1 MFVTRAHARD
11 VRCGHGVLVLVLCA
25 RSRGAR
31 ARVYVYVCMQ
41 GAFLLLLLYFSEYV
55 LMFVTR
61 AHARDVRCG
70 HGVLVLVLCARS
82 RGARARV
89 CVCVCAS
96 CR

>member
-41 GAFLLLLLYFSEYV
+41 GAFFCCCCIFPS
-55 LMFVTR
+55 T
-61 AHARDVRCG
+61 C
-70 HGVLVLVLCARS
+70 
-82 RGARARV
+82 
-89 CVCVCAS
+89 S
-96 CR
+96 CS